1 MRFRD
6 QLRDWVSDLWADF
19 WGVSPARVA
28 VILAVILYALAE
40 GAIRVGPVFGW
51 ISGDTYRAI
60 WIPRLVVGVALLFWL
75 KRACKF

>member
-28 VILAVILYALAE
+28 VMLAVIVWALAE
-40 GAIRVGPVFGW
+40 CAIRVGPTFGW
-51 ISGDTYRAI
+51 ISWNTYKLLWFPRIVVWLVLWLWLRRA
-60 WIPRLVVGVALLFWL
+60 REY
-75 KRACKF
+75 